1 LTFAGGQISVS
12 TPAIDSMLAEAAA
25 AAPGPLSDPSP
36 VHVKVRNA
44 RAALASSLVARL
56 GEIAGDVVDD
66 AGRGEGVIASGSLFE
81 WPAIVSAVQARVG
94 AVRIVPVPGAFG
106 LALGAALAASS
117 DRPASLPSG
126 LAIGPAFSEPD
137 VKEVLDGCR
146 LDYVYE
152 PDWPRIHSRISKMLS
167 RGKLVAWF
175 QGPMDFGPR
184 SLGARTNHCDPSSP
198 YAREKVNRYLR
209 HCPDD
214 PAPALVML
222 APRTAEC
229 LSDRVS
235 SPFAPVLAAVKDEWR
250 LRLQAGLD
258 AAGTCRVQT
267 VEPGASPLAELLAV
281 HETMSGVPA
290 LLHVD
295 LRGIGEPTACSPR
308 DAIRTTFS
316 SPVDALVMERF
327 LLMKDFW
334 LLRSTAD

>member
-1 LTFAGGQISVS
+1 
-12 TPAIDSMLAEAAA
+12 
-25 AAPGPLSDPSP
+25 
-36 VHVKVRNA
+36 
-44 RAALASSLVARL
+44 
-56 GEIAGDVVDD
+56 
-66 AGRGEGVIASGSLFE
+66 
-81 WPAIVSAVQARVG
+81 VG
-94 AVRIVPVPGAFG
+94 AVRIAPVPGAFG
-106 LALGAALAASS
+106 LALGAALAGSS
-117 DRPASLPSG
+117 DRPGTLPSG

-152 PDWPRIHSRISKMLS
+152 PDWPRIHSRISKMLT

-175 QGPMDFGPR
+175 QGAMDFGPR
-184 SLGARTNHCDPSSP
+184 SLGGRSILCDPSSR
-198 YAREKVNRYLR
+198 YARENVNRYLR

-229 LSDRVS
+229 LADRVS
-235 SPFAPVLAAVKDEWR
+235 SPFAPVLATVKDDWR
-250 LRLQAGLD
+250 LKLQAGLD
-258 AAGTCRVQT
+258 AAGVCRVQT
-267 VEPGASPLAELLAV
+267 VEPGSSPLAELLAL
-281 HETMSGVPA
+281 HETTSGVPA
-290 LLHVD
+290 LLQVD

-316 SPVDALVMERF
+316 SPVDVLVIERF

>member
-1 LTFAGGQISVS
+1 
-12 TPAIDSMLAEAAA
+12 
-25 AAPGPLSDPSP
+25 
-36 VHVKVRNA
+36 
-44 RAALASSLVARL
+44 
-56 GEIAGDVVDD
+56 
-66 AGRGEGVIASGSLFE
+66 
-81 WPAIVSAVQARVG
+81 VSAVQTRVG
-94 AVRIVPVPGAFG
+94 ALRVAPVPGTFG

-126 LAIGPAFSEPD
+126 LAIGPAFSEPE

-175 QGPMDFGPR
+175 QGAMDFGPR
-184 SLGARTNHCDPSSP
+184 SLGGRSILCDPSSR
-198 YAREKVNRYLR
+198 YARENVNRYLR

-229 LSDRVS
+229 LTDRVN
-235 SPFAPVLAAVKDEWR
+235 SPFAPVLATVRDEWR
-250 LRLQAGLD
+250 LRLQAAVDPVGV
-258 AAGTCRVQT
+258 CRVQT
-267 VEPGASPLAELLAV
+267 LEPGSSPLAELLSV
-281 HETMSGVPA
+281 HDSTSGIPA
-290 LLHVD
+290 LLQVD
-295 LRGIGEPTACSPR
+295 LRGIGEPTACTPR